1 MRKLVVCLH
10 WSLSFCNSQ
19 ESWVMVG
26 LRYFQCMKKETLI
39 ARVPDPGWPA
49 CRLPVTCSPDDVRWI
64 TTDSNDK

>member
-1 MRKLVVCLH
+1 MGKLVLYLH
-10 WSLSFCNSQ
+10 GSLIVIDRSLEIFSLP
-19 ESWVMVG
+19 E
-26 LRYFQCMKKETLI
+26 KKTLI